1 MLKIQ
6 DSHGANAMQLR
17 KPEEVLCSA
26 VGEHAV
32 GVGEPREHSNLA
44 GILKPDACNAEPIFE
59 KKNHTSIDSNW
70 QNQQEQQQQKKK
82 EAGYEITGR
91 ERLTGRHDCR
101 MIRLLAVSQP
111 RTPARERKPRE
122 ARGAA
127 AMEVGAGGVAVL
139 GRL

>member
-59 KKNHTSIDSNW
+59 KKKSYTDRFELAKSTRT
-70 QNQQEQQQQKKK
+70 KKK
-82 EAGYEITGR
+82 KRSRIRDHR
-91 ERLTGRHDCR
+91 ERETYG
-101 MIRLLAVSQP
+101 
-111 RTPARERKPRE
+111 TP
-122 ARGAA
+122 
-127 AMEVGAGGVAVL
+127 
-139 GRL
+139 

>member
-59 KKNHTSIDSNW
+59 KKIIHRSIRIGKINK
-70 QNQQEQQQQKKK
+70 NNKKK
-82 EAGYEITGR
+82 KKKQDTRSPGERDLRDAMIAG
-91 ERLTGRHDCR
+91 
-101 MIRLLAVSQP
+101 
-111 RTPARERKPRE
+111 
-122 ARGAA
+122 
-127 AMEVGAGGVAVL
+127 
-139 GRL
+139 

>member
-44 GILKPDACNAEPIFE
+44 GILKPDA
-59 KKNHTSIDSNW
+59 
-70 QNQQEQQQQKKK
+70 
-82 EAGYEITGR
+82 
-91 ERLTGRHDCR
+91 GRHDCR

>member
-59 KKNHTSIDSNW
+59 KKNHTPIDSNW
-70 QNQQEQQQQKKK
+70 QNQQEQQQKKK
-82 EAGYEITGR
+82 KKQDTRSPGERDLRDAMIAG
-91 ERLTGRHDCR
+91 
-101 MIRLLAVSQP
+101 
-111 RTPARERKPRE
+111 
-122 ARGAA
+122 
-127 AMEVGAGGVAVL
+127 
-139 GRL
+139 

>member
-59 KKNHTSIDSNW
+59 KKIIHRSIRIGKINK
-70 QNQQEQQQQKKK
+70 NNNKKK
-82 EAGYEITGR
+82 KKKQDTRSPGERDLRDAMIAG
-91 ERLTGRHDCR
+91 
-101 MIRLLAVSQP
+101 
-111 RTPARERKPRE
+111 
-122 ARGAA
+122 
-127 AMEVGAGGVAVL
+127 
-139 GRL
+139 